1 MPAKRFDSVSCR
13 ARATARPPTPSAVRI
28 GVTAMPRELSS
39 TRPPTTRTTRRTD
52 VRKSP
57 VTPTASAGGSSAISM
72 ATKRPS
78 TTHQSSDGR
87 RIAWRTRLS
96 PVARW
101 PVQRRKPRISAFR
114 KSSAATV
121 TTTRATTGQKS
132 RGHKA
137 RMRVHA
143 IVGLTH
149 APRLLWLDRRRRL
162 GGRGVAVGGGFLLGL
177 GLVLA
182 SQAQALWQ
190 FSLSFGFLVGFAAG
204 AFYAPLTATTTRW
217 FTARRGLAVALV
229 SAGIGL
235 GILIVAPLARAL
247 TSAWDWRVAMLV
259 LGDLAWLVIVPVAL
273 LLREP
278 ATGAVASDDAEPGAQ
293 RDYTTREVLAAPQF
307 WAIALTHFACCA
319 AHSGPIFHMVTHA
332 TDQGVAAMAAATV
345 FGVSDLGSFVAL
357 ALVFGTA
364 YGGVMPLYALVTR
377 EYFGEKVMGSAYG
390 AVFLISTLGMG
401 VGSFA
406 GGWIFDHLGSY
417 AWLYLSSFA
426 IGTMAVVLAFTFRRP
441 RLPALALT
449 EAAAAR

>member
-1 MPAKRFDSVSCR
+1 M
-13 ARATARPPTPSAVRI
+13 
-28 GVTAMPRELSS
+28 
-39 TRPPTTRTTRRTD
+39 RR
-52 VRKSP
+52 VFYGWI
-57 VTPTASAGGSSAISM
+57 VVAASATIVCIGLGSLFSLGVFLVPIERAMGWSRGAISTVALLNWAAM
-72 ATKRPS
+72 GLGSFCWGAL
-78 TTHQSSDGR
+78 SD
-87 RIAWRTRLS
+87 RI
-96 PVARW
+96 
-101 PVQRRKPRISAFR
+101 
-114 KSSAATV
+114 
-121 TTTRATTGQKS
+121 
-132 RGHKA
+132 
-137 RMRVHA
+137 
-143 IVGLTH
+143 
-149 APRLLWLDRRRRL
+149 
-162 GGRGVAVGGGFLLGL
+162 GGRGVALGGGFLLGL

-182 SQAQALWQ
+182 SQAQALWH
-190 FSLSFGFLVGFAAG
+190 FYLSFGVLVGFAVG

-235 GILIVAPLARAL
+235 GIFIIAPLARAL

-278 ATGAVASDDAEPGAQ
+278 ATGAVASDDAEPAAR

-345 FGVSDLGSFVAL
+345 FGVSGLASIAGRVGGGLLADRFGAKSTLITGLAIQAVMIFGYLFARDLGSVLAL

-401 VGSFA
+401 LGSFA
-406 GGWIFDHLGSY
+406 GGAIYDRLGSY
-417 AWLYLSSFA
+417 AWLFLASSA
-426 IGTMAVVLAFTFRRP
+426 VGAMAVVLAFTFRRP
-441 RLPALALT
+441 RLPALRLAS
-449 EAAAAR
+449 

>member
-1 MPAKRFDSVSCR
+1 M
-13 ARATARPPTPSAVRI
+13 
-28 GVTAMPRELSS
+28 
-39 TRPPTTRTTRRTD
+39 RR
-52 VRKSP
+52 VFYGWI
-57 VTPTASAGGSSAISM
+57 VVAASATIVCIGLGSLFSLGVFLVPIERAMGWSRGAISTVALLNWAAM
-72 ATKRPS
+72 GLGSFCWGAL
-78 TTHQSSDGR
+78 SD
-87 RIAWRTRLS
+87 RI
-96 PVARW
+96 
-101 PVQRRKPRISAFR
+101 
-114 KSSAATV
+114 
-121 TTTRATTGQKS
+121 
-132 RGHKA
+132 
-137 RMRVHA
+137 
-143 IVGLTH
+143 
-149 APRLLWLDRRRRL
+149 
-162 GGRGVAVGGGFLLGL
+162 GGRGVALGGGFLLGL

-182 SQAQALWQ
+182 SQAQALWH
-190 FSLSFGFLVGFAAG
+190 FCLSFGVLVGFAAG

-293 RDYTTREVLAAPQF
+293 RDYATREVLAAPQF

-345 FGVSDLGSFVAL
+345 LGVSGLASIAGRIGGGLLADRFGAKPTLIAGLAVQAAMIFGYLFARDLGSFVTL

-364 YGGVMPLYALVTR
+364 YGGVMPLYALVVR
-377 EYFGEKVMGSAYG
+377 EFFGEKVMGSAYG

-401 VGSFA
+401 LGSFA
-406 GGWIFDHLGSY
+406 GGAIYDRLGSY
-417 AWLYLSSFA
+417 AWLFLASAA

-441 RLPALALT
+441 TGMGGPEMAPHTPRRSSRSGEAVARLDLPT
-449 EAAAAR
+449 GY